1 MEMLA
6 ERGRRVTVDELNTSK
21 LLAHARKQAV
31 QRKYDDMLIVDCD
44 AHHYENENYDQIL
57 PFMENDVLRQLSIG
71 GRALGRRGLVP
82 SQAGFTQDMG
92 GRVTRYPLRSTE
104 KTDPGRIRDV
114 QLGERWMDAMGVD
127 YSCLF
132 PTGMLNIGL
141 HPQKEMEADL
151 CWAYNRWLTEKVLP
165 ESERTVL
172 FRALS
177 AVLRSGRVAAP
188 GRDLRPSQGR
198 LGIHG
203 HDGAQHPG
211 Q

>member
-21 LLAHARKQAV
+21 LLAHARKHAV

-44 AHHYENENYDQIL
+44 AHHYENENFDQIL

-141 HPQKEMEADL
+141 HPQKQMEADL

-165 ESERTVL
+165 ESNGR
-172 FRALS
+172 FYSALCLPFS
-177 AVLRSGRVAAP
+177 DPEAS
-188 GRDLRPSQGR
+188 
-198 LGIHG
+198 
-203 HDGAQHPG
+203 
-211 Q
+211 